1 MLKDMNRKYTKEQYL
16 NLVDKIRAKIPEAAF
31 TTDIIVGFPGETEE
45 DFEDTLDVVSKVKF
59 EQVFM
64 FIYSVRKG
72 TKAEKM
78 PNHVPEDV
86 KSERFSRLKKLAD
99 GITEE
104 ENIKYIGTVQ
114 DVLVEGE
121 SKTNKELLSG
131 RTRTN
136 KVVIFEGDRELIGKE
151 VKIEI
156 LSQHIWFLKGRVI

>member
-1 MLKDMNRKYTKEQYL
+1 MAMVQLGLHSLCCNKCDFCLIEENHLDQMDDI
-16 NLVDKIRAKIPEAAF
+16 LVEIERAK
-31 TTDIIVGFPGETEE
+31 
-45 DFEDTLDVVSKVKF
+45 
-59 EQVFM
+59 
-64 FIYSVRKG
+64 
-72 TKAEKM
+72 
-78 PNHVPEDV
+78 
-86 KSERFSRLKKLAD
+86 
-99 GITEE
+99 